1 MGPSWGQP
9 GHSLRLTRTGG
20 MKHGGGSAHALALVP
35 CQHALHVGQE
45 QHPKQAAG
53 PVRLASG
60 QDRALEA
67 RAAQILHQVVEER
80 CRTPGRPVPADLVS
94 PPRSA
99 WRAGKDSNPRP
110 SDPKKDGPQQGADS
124 NRRPRAYESTWSERV
139 LRVLR
144 GGQPFARSQNR
155 RSTTKRTHRRSAPHG
170 GQMQAARRN
179 LSGGIRK
186 TSSLGSDEAVG
197 RNGTRMRGYLVRHRP
212 RWSIVSATSRKLS
225 LYRNRKRPRAA
236 RRRSLAATAP
246 DSPKRRTRCCP
257 RRRPCSRR
265 SQC

>member
-1 MGPSWGQP
+1 M
-9 GHSLRLTRTGG
+9 R
-20 MKHGGGSAHALALVP
+20 
-35 CQHALHVGQE
+35 
-45 QHPKQAAG
+45 
-53 PVRLASG
+53 SG
-60 QDRALEA
+60 A
-67 RAAQILHQVVEER
+67 
-80 CRTPGRPVPADLVS
+80 PGRIRTLDPQIRRKMVRSRGRIRIADQGLMSPHGQRGFCAFCAVVS
-94 PPRSA
+94 R
-99 WRAGKDSNPRP
+99 
-110 SDPKKDGPQQGADS
+110 
-124 NRRPRAYESTWSERV
+124 
-139 LRVLR
+139 
-144 GGQPFARSQNR
+144 FARSQNR

>member
-1 MGPSWGQP
+1 MQSTRSASTMTLRISPSPEVVDDIEPFASCQEPLFVGAP
-9 GHSLRLTRTGG
+9 GG
-20 MKHGGGSAHALALVP
+20 
-35 CQHALHVGQE
+35 
-45 QHPKQAAG
+45 
-53 PVRLASG
+53 
-60 QDRALEA
+60 
-67 RAAQILHQVVEER
+67 I
-80 CRTPGRPVPADLVS
+80 RTPDPQIRRKMVRSRGRIRTADQGLMSPHGQRGFCAFCAVVS
-94 PPRSA
+94 R
-99 WRAGKDSNPRP
+99 
-110 SDPKKDGPQQGADS
+110 
-124 NRRPRAYESTWSERV
+124 
-139 LRVLR
+139 
-144 GGQPFARSQNR
+144 FARSQNR

-236 RRRSLAATAP
+236 RRRSLAATVP